1 MFIFIFHVLKPEN
14 RRISDFKL
22 TTVAFQGGS
31 YVFFFIFY
39 LLQDECIWFCRNDKL
54 LRASIN
60 HYIIEIQSQL

>member
-31 YVFFFIFY
+31 YEFFSFSIFFRMSAY
-39 LLQDECIWFCRNDKL
+39 GFVVM
-54 LRASIN
+54 IN
-60 HYIIEIQSQL
+60 Y